1 MKKNIFCIYMFLGSF
16 FISAYSQTVK
26 IGNELFPVSFE
37 DTSLDVNLQT
47 NIVQDLNRYFA
58 YTKSFDFDFSSRI
71 ERESGK
77 SWFYHYDPISN
88 CVFSNFLASVEG
100 NSTNFIIKTQLSEFY
115 KTQYIM
121 LANSGIPNAFQS
133 ATDFVS
139 SLHTGSIT
147 NMPISYQV
155 QFIVANPHK
164 NHPVIS
170 DEERINA
177 LKGWLKRD
185 YYPVSI
191 AAFHKGKLWGNDDE
205 DRYFCYIRAQRRVQ
219 SIYNPVST
227 LAIVYYNNRWSLVAV
242 EFE

>member
-1 MKKNIFCIYMFLGSF
+1 MFLCSF

-26 IGNELFPVSFE
+26 IGNEFFPVSFE

-58 YTKSFDFDFSSRI
+58 YTKSFDYDFPSYKI
-71 ERESGK
+71 ERGK
-77 SWFYHYDPISN
+77 RLFYHGRPVSR
-88 CVFSNFLASVEG
+88 CVFTNFLASVEG

-121 LANSGIPNAFQS
+121 LANSGIPNAFQT
-133 ATDFVS
+133 ATDFVN

-147 NMPISYQV
+147 NMPVSYQA

-191 AAFHKGKLWGNDDE
+191 AAFHRGKLWENDDE